1 MTDTNTVDATREARK
16 AALEANL
23 KPFTVQARVEL
34 ASHGP
39 RASKGDLATILI
51 LECLE
56 AGYRTEYWI
65 EQIARVLP
73 LRTSDVL
80 STLNDESGPD
90 GLWECDENER
100 YSLLPTT

>member
-16 AALEANL
+16 AALGANL
-23 KPFTVQARVEL
+23 KPFTVRVRNEL

-51 LECLE
+51 LECID

-65 EQIARVLP
+65 ERIARVLP
-73 LRTSDVL
+73 LRASDVL
-80 STLNDESGPD
+80 STLNEKSGPD
-90 GLWECDENER
+90 GLWDCDENER
-100 YSLLPTT
+100 YSLPAT